1 MYPFFRFAYHMFN
14 AKRQSP
20 IGLLDTHEIQTLC
33 WPWDLDLWNELN
45 NGRTL
50 TLYDLGRVPMALRM
64 GLVGKLRENG
74 WGFTMA
80 GSSVRYRRRVQ
91 IFARLTLKTRIV
103 CWDDKFLYMEQS
115 LWKSNGECA
124 SHGLM
129 RTAIVGD
136 GKMIPMAQ
144 AAAAL
149 GHDGP
154 SPEAPDWVRAWI
166 DAEALRPWPPMQEG

>member
-1 MYPFFRFAYHMFN
+1 MYPFLRFAYHMFV
-14 AKRQSP
+14 AGRQSR
-20 IGLLDTHEIQTLC
+20 IGLLDTHEITTHC
-33 WPWDLDLWNELN
+33 MPWDLDLWNELN

-50 TLYDLGRVPMALRM
+50 TLYDLGRVPMAVRM
-64 GLVGKLRENG
+64 GMVEHLRENG

-91 IFARLTLKTRIV
+91 IFAKLKLKSRIV
-103 CWDDKFLYMEQS
+103 CWDERFLYMEQS

-129 RTAIVGD
+129 RTAVVGK

-144 AAAAL
+144 VAPAL
-149 GHDGP
+149 GYDHP
-154 SPEAPDWVRAWI
+154 SPPMPDWVRAWAE
-166 DAEALRPWPPMQEG
+166 AEALRPWPPMSEG